1 MRYERPEIIQLNYGS
16 MAGCATLGG
25 IVAVFPVIVMA
36 IAAIWN
42 VTIYTNL
49 VLTVTVGGV
58 AFLAAAVEVMYTTTT
73 MPPSPGE

>member
-16 MAGCATLGG
+16 MAGCATLGS
-25 IVAVFPVIVMA
+25 IVAVFPAIVVA
-36 IAAIWN
+36 VAAIWN
-42 VTIYTNL
+42 VTIYTNF

-58 AFLAAAVEVMYTTTT
+58 AFLAAAVAVTYTTTT